1 LNALYHRVK
10 QRHQKAGK
18 PKGIAHIIANCAVA
32 REIAVLIY
40 WILLENRPDFKEKA
54 DFLAYRA
61 QQKSSVQPT
70 ERR

>member
-10 QRHQKAGK
+10 ERHLQAGK

-32 REIAVLIY
+32 REIAVLVY
-40 WILLENRPDFKEKA
+40 WILKDNRPYFKEKA
-54 DFLAYRA
+54 DLKAYRT
-61 QQKSSVQPT
+61 QKKAGVHPT